1 MPLGTKKRI
10 EEFMRLDPNRLPNQ
24 DGQRVRMRSRQTGL
38 SPASVETTTFFSDL
52 DRYRYGMKMKRQEKD
67 REKQQQAE
75 EAAPPRGAG
84 FHARRGH
91 NQLFTQVRI
100 GCQSEAPRASPWR
113 FAGCPWGEILSKA
126 PGESRRL

>member
-1 MPLGTKKRI
+1 
-10 EEFMRLDPNRLPNQ
+10 MRLSPNRLPNQ
-24 DGQRVRMRSRQTGL
+24 DRQRIRMRGRQAGL
-38 SPASVETTTFFSDL
+38 RPAAVEATAFLSDL
-52 DRYRYGMKMKRQEKD
+52 GRYREGMKMKRQEKD

-75 EAAPPRGAG
+75 EAASPRGAG
-84 FHARRGH
+84 FHARSGH

-100 GCQSEAPRASPWR
+100 GCQTEVPRASPWR